1 MKKNIKKIIPMV
13 AIATLMTTTVFA
25 NTNIKPNSS
34 VVKENDKTSGIVTEV
49 SEDKIIIG
57 EKEININEETLI
69 IDAAK
74 GMAISYKDVMKN
86 QSAYAY
92 DDIIVANIPQDFKA
106 PIVATIKETKKINDN
121 TLEINIK
128 ENNNK
133 YTITKDTDFNRI
145 FGYNMIGIKSIPTF
159 DELVEGSKI
168 VLYVGDNNNLD
179 KCLLTVFKEVAQDD
193 NDNQTKENSIYV
205 NGELL
210 ENATLIKENNKVLIP
225 VRNIFEKLGF
235 EIAYNANTKVISM
248 TKGAQY
254 ITFATN
260 ADAYTFARM
269 APQPLGQAPVVK
281 EGVSYVPVELFDLI
295 GMDIKLT
302 DNNVLYVGENLQETE
317 EKSTENTKDNV
328 AAKKNQIIIKEIDE
342 KNNTITVEDDKRG
355 IVVLN
360 IKDLKMDYTT
370 EDKQL
375 MVGQALNV
383 EYGEIMTAS
392 EPPINI
398 PKSVKV
404 VDKFSYGEILN
415 VEKDDKNNTRV
426 LFKDEEMGE
435 VVLNLAPDFKVNFNT
450 EDKELKKGQTLEVV
464 LGRAMTMSLP
474 PMTNPKSVS
483 VINLKDN
490 SKEQKEDT
498 NENTLKGIAT
508 IKSVDKENETILVT
522 DEKIGDVVLNI
533 NDDVKI
539 EYKNGTGT
547 YAYNWMVA
555 GQKIEVEYSPI
566 MTRSLPPINN
576 PVKILVLN

>member
-360 IKDLKMDYTT
+360 IKDLKIDYTT

>member
-74 GMAISYKDVMKN
+74 GTAISYKDVMKN

-145 FGYNMIGIKSIPTF
+145 FSYNMIGIKSMPTF

-193 NDNQTKENSIYV
+193 NDNQAKENSIYV

-210 ENATLIKENNKVLIP
+210 ENATLTKENNKVLIP

-281 EGVSYVPVELFDLI
+281 EGVSYVPVELFNLI

-302 DNNVLYVGENLQETE
+302 DNNVLYVGENLEETE
-317 EKSTENTKDNV
+317 EKSTENTKDDV

-355 IVVLN
+355 TVVLN
-360 IKDLKMDYTT
+360 IKDLKIDYTT

>member
-13 AIATLMTTTVFA
+13 AIATLMTTNVFA
-25 NTNIKPNSS
+25 NTTVKTNNP
-34 VVKENDKTSGIVTEV
+34 VVKENDKISGIVKEI
-49 SEDKIIIG
+49 SKDKIVID
-57 EKEININEETLI
+57 EKEIDINEKTLI
-69 IDAAK
+69 IDATK
-74 GMAISYKDVMKN
+74 GTSISYKDVMKM
-86 QSAYAY
+86 QPAYSY
-92 DDIIVANIPQDFKA
+92 DDIIIANIPQDFKA
-106 PIVATIKETKKINDN
+106 PIVATVKETKKIDEN
-121 TLEINIK
+121 TLEITVK

-145 FGYNMIGIKSIPTF
+145 FGYNMVGIKSIPTF
-159 DELVEGSKI
+159 DELVEGIKI
-168 VLYVGDNNNLD
+168 ILYTGDNNNLD
-179 KCLLTVFKEVAQDD
+179 KCLLTVFKENEENNKEVEA
-193 NDNQTKENSIYV
+193 KENSIYID
-205 NGELL
+205 GQLL
-210 ENATLIKENNKVLIP
+210 ENVSLIKENDKVLMP

-235 EIAYNANTKVISM
+235 EISYNAKTKVISM

-254 ITFATN
+254 VTFATN

-281 EGVSYVPVELFDLI
+281 EGVTYVPVQLFDLM
-295 GMDIKLT
+295 GMEIKLT
-302 DNNVLYVGENLQETE
+302 DNNILYIGEKPE
-317 EKSTENTKDNV
+317 EKEAIKTEKDNTT
-328 AAKKNQIIIKEIDE
+328 AKKSQIIIKEIDD
-342 KNNTITVEDDKRG
+342 KNNTITVEDAKKG
-355 IVVLN
+355 TIILN
-360 IKDLKMDYTT
+360 IKDLKIDYTT
-370 EDKQL
+370 EDNQL

-392 EPPINI
+392 EPPINT

-404 VDKFSYGEILN
+404 IDKFSYGEILN

-426 LFKDEEMGE
+426 LFKDEEIGE

-464 LGRAMTMSLP
+464 LGKAMTMSLP

-483 VINLKDN
+483 VIDLKGN
-490 SKEQKEDT
+490 AKEEKEDT
-498 NENTLKGIAT
+498 NQNNLKGIAT

-539 EYKNGTGT
+539 EYKNGVGM

>member
-74 GMAISYKDVMKN
+74 GTAISYKDVMKN

-128 ENNNK
+128 ENKNK

-145 FGYNMIGIKSIPTF
+145 FSYNMIGIKSMPTF

-179 KCLLTVFKEVAQDD
+179 KCLLTVFKEVPQDD
-193 NDNQTKENSIYV
+193 NDNQAKENSIYV

-210 ENATLIKENNKVLIP
+210 ENATLTKENNKVLIP

-281 EGVSYVPVELFDLI
+281 EGVSYVPVELFNLI

-302 DNNVLYVGENLQETE
+302 DNNVLYVGENLEETE
-317 EKSTENTKDNV
+317 EKSTENTKDDV

-355 IVVLN
+355 TVVLN
-360 IKDLKMDYTT
+360 IKDLKIDYTT

>member
-1 MKKNIKKIIPMV
+1 
-13 AIATLMTTTVFA
+13 
-25 NTNIKPNSS
+25 
-34 VVKENDKTSGIVTEV
+34 
-49 SEDKIIIG
+49 
-57 EKEININEETLI
+57 
-69 IDAAK
+69 
-74 GMAISYKDVMKN
+74 
-86 QSAYAY
+86 
-92 DDIIVANIPQDFKA
+92 
-106 PIVATIKETKKINDN
+106 
-121 TLEINIK
+121 
-128 ENNNK
+128 
-133 YTITKDTDFNRI
+133 
-145 FGYNMIGIKSIPTF
+145 
-159 DELVEGSKI
+159 
-168 VLYVGDNNNLD
+168 
-179 KCLLTVFKEVAQDD
+179 
-193 NDNQTKENSIYV
+193 
-205 NGELL
+205 
-210 ENATLIKENNKVLIP
+210 
-225 VRNIFEKLGF
+225 
-235 EIAYNANTKVISM
+235 
-248 TKGAQY
+248 
-254 ITFATN
+254 
-260 ADAYTFARM
+260 
-269 APQPLGQAPVVK
+269 
-281 EGVSYVPVELFDLI
+281 
-295 GMDIKLT
+295 
-302 DNNVLYVGENLQETE
+302 
-317 EKSTENTKDNV
+317 
-328 AAKKNQIIIKEIDE
+328 
-342 KNNTITVEDDKRG
+342 
-355 IVVLN
+355 
-360 IKDLKMDYTT
+360 
-370 EDKQL
+370 